1 MPIAT
6 QTPTPTSTTYSKKDR
21 NNELLA
27 EFIEVFAKSFY
38 DLLNNFDVPG
48 KQQLDSRYF
57 YENCTMAMR
66 ILGGSEEV
74 NENCENSSSTLQ
86 CLYDIKKEHQLFFS
100 PSIDNGLKWKKEHH
114 GMIKV
119 HIGGTLHQ
127 GVGRIVGV
135 FEQQFILREDPQAES
150 TWKILNTNLMMK
162 SMDSITAGHTLS
174 IQGPQTNHV
183 QIDIA

>member
-6 QTPTPTSTTYSKKDR
+6 QTPTSIPNTYSKKDH
-21 NNELLA
+21 NNEVLA

-38 DLLNNFDVPG
+38 DLLNNLGVSD

-57 YENCTMAMR
+57 YENCTMAVR

-74 NENCENSSSTLQ
+74 NENCEDSLSTLQ
-86 CLYDIKKEHQLFFS
+86 CLFGIKKEHQLFFS

-174 IQGPQTNHV
+174 IQGPQTNHL
-183 QIDIA
+183 QIDTA

>member
-6 QTPTPTSTTYSKKDR
+6 QTPALTPSTCSKKDR
-21 NNELLA
+21 DNELLA
-27 EFIEVFAKSFY
+27 EFIDVFAKSFY
-38 DLLNNFDVPG
+38 DLLNNLGVPD

-57 YENCTMAMR
+57 YENCKMAVR

-74 NENCENSSSTLQ
+74 NENCEDALSILQ
-86 CLYDIKKEHQLFFS
+86 CLFDIKKEHQLFFS

-162 SMDSITAGHTLS
+162 SMDSLTAGHTLS
-174 IQGPQTNHV
+174 IQGSQTNHL
-183 QIDIA
+183 QIDTA